1 MKILTRKKQDQ
12 LLMHLAAISIIGS
25 ESNMSMEF
33 IDKHVDNI
41 GDIAMIVDGV
51 NGMWKVHELFVRWIT
66 DKYKE

>member
-1 MKILTRKKQDQ
+1 
-12 LLMHLAAISIIGS
+12 MHLAAISIIGS

-41 GDIAMIVDGV
+41 SDIAMIVDGA
-51 NGMWKVHELFVRWIT
+51 NGMCKVHELFVRWII

>member
-25 ESNMSMEF
+25 ESGMSMEF
-33 IDKHVDNI
+33 IDKHIDNV
-41 GDIAMIVDGV
+41 GDIAVIVDGV
-51 NGMWKVHELFVRWIT
+51 NGMWKVHDLFVRWIT